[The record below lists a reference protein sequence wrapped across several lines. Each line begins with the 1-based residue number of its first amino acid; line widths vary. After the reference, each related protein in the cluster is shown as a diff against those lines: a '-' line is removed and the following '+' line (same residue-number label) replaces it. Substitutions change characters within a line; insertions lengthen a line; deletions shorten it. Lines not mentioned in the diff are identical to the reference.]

1 MSVSSAN
8 ISTSGLVFC
17 YDTDNIKG
25 YVGPEMRN
33 NATSITAYAHGSGT
47 GYSFLTGTETSYI
60 PNLDATITNNY
71 SDIQNTGASWCC
83 PNPFTFGTG
92 LPISGSTLYTYA
104 IVYKCNSGYTSGN
117 YMYRYEY
124 NGGTYVTE
132 AGVFS
137 DSNRVDLG
145 NGWYWAWGTF
155 TTQATTNLLTLYAFY
170 YQYRNVYDR
179 LSIAYALLTKGDYSK
194 LHPRFWPAVS
204 TYRGVT
210 QTMIDLAG
218 SNTFDFTNAAYNSSG
233 VPTFNGSSNYIISPE
248 NSALN
253 TSTPTVE
260 VWIKTNATTQ
270 NGFFFEKGQ
279 VNTQYSLFQE
289 GANIVWRQSLSGG
302 LTSLTATTATYISIS
317 NWAHIVGTY
326 TSGNRRLYINGAL
339 VNSDAVTGTVTTNTN
354 GSSIGVYGG
363 YNGARGYYYNGSIGM
378 VKVYDRVLSAS
389 EVFQNYNAVKSRY
402 GL

>member
-33 NATSITAYAHGSGT
+33 TATSITAYAHGSGT

-60 PNLDATITNNY
+60 PKLDATITNNY

-155 TTQATTNLLTLYAFY
+155 TTQATTNLIYLYAFY

-194 LHPRFWPAVS
+194 LHPRFW
-204 TYRGVT
+204 
-210 QTMIDLAG
+210 Q
-218 SNTFDFTNAAYNSSG
+218 SSG
-233 VPTFNGSSNYIISPE
+233 GAKRQGRY
-248 NSALN
+248 L
-253 TSTPTVE
+253 
-260 VWIKTNATTQ
+260 
-270 NGFFFEKGQ
+270 GFFWEDD
-279 VNTQYSLFQE
+279 E
-289 GANIVWRQSLSGG
+289 GG
-302 LTSLTATTATYISIS
+302 LGC
-317 NWAHIVGTY
+317 H
-326 TSGNRRLYINGAL
+326 
-339 VNSDAVTGTVTTNTN
+339 
-354 GSSIGVYGG
+354 GG
-363 YNGARGYYYNGSIGM
+363 YAGTGNNSGVNRHA
-378 VKVYDRVLSAS
+378 DSAP
-389 EVFQNYNAVKSRY
+389 SRHDHHY
-402 GL
+402 TVGKKD